1 MSEIWRGLVEALNLI
16 IRVDPEVLEIL
27 LLTLRVTGTA
37 TLVALVIGL
46 PTGTYLA
53 LNEFRGRQPIIAL
66 INTGMGLPPVVVG
79 LFVFLFLA
87 RSGPFGSL
95 EILYT
100 PSAMIVAEII
110 IATPMV
116 MGVTVAAI
124 QALDPRLR
132 LQIISLGANRWQF
145 FWTLIREAR
154 LSLLAAVAAGF
165 GAIISEV
172 GAVMMVG
179 GNIKGD
185 TRVLTTAIVLA
196 TRQGQVSL
204 AIALSIILLGLTF
217 FVNIFITRV
226 QQGKRHNV
234 R

>member
-1 MSEIWRGLVEALNLI
+1 MNVIWQGLVEAVKLI
-16 IRVDPEVLEIL
+16 IRLDPEVLTVL
-27 LLTLRVTGTA
+27 FLTLRVTGTA
-37 TLVALVIGL
+37 TLIALVLGL
-46 PTGTYLA
+46 PIGTYLA
-53 LNEFRGRQPIIAL
+53 LNEFPGRQPIIAL

-87 RSGPFGSL
+87 RSGPFGSF
-95 EILYT
+95 EVLYT
-100 PSAMIVAEII
+100 PTAMIIAEII

-124 QALDPRLR
+124 QALDPRLQ
-132 LQIISLGANRWQF
+132 LQIMSLGANRWQF
-145 FWTLIREAR
+145 FWTLVKEAR

-179 GNIKGD
+179 GNIKGE

-217 FVNIFITRV
+217 FVNIFITKA
-226 QQGKRHNV
+226 QQGKR
-234 R
+234 

>member
-1 MSEIWRGLVEALNLI
+1 MGEIWRGLVEALNLI

-37 TLVALVIGL
+37 TLVALIMGL
-46 PTGTYLA
+46 PIGTYLA
-53 LNEFRGRQPIIAL
+53 LNEFPGRRGILAL

-79 LFVFLFLA
+79 LFVFLFVA
-87 RSGPFGSL
+87 RSGPFGGL

-100 PSAMIVAEII
+100 PSAMVIAEII

-145 FWTLIREAR
+145 FWTLVKEAR

-217 FVNIFITRV
+217 FINIFITNI
-226 QQGKRHNV
+226 QQRKITR
-234 R
+234 

>member
-1 MSEIWRGLVEALNLI
+1 MNVIWQGLVEAVKLI
-16 IRVDPEVLEIL
+16 IRLDPEVLTVL
-27 LLTLRVTGTA
+27 FLTLRVTGTA
-37 TLVALVIGL
+37 TLIALVLGL
-46 PTGTYLA
+46 PIGTYLA
-53 LNEFRGRQPIIAL
+53 LNEFPGRQPIVAL

-87 RSGPFGSL
+87 RSGPFGSF
-95 EILYT
+95 EVLYT
-100 PSAMIVAEII
+100 PTAMIIAEII

-124 QALDPRLR
+124 QALDPRLQ
-132 LQIISLGANRWQF
+132 LQIMSLGANRWQF
-145 FWTLIREAR
+145 FWTLVKEAR

-179 GNIKGD
+179 GNIKGE

-217 FVNIFITRV
+217 FVNIFITKA
-226 QQGKRHNV
+226 QQGKR
-234 R
+234 